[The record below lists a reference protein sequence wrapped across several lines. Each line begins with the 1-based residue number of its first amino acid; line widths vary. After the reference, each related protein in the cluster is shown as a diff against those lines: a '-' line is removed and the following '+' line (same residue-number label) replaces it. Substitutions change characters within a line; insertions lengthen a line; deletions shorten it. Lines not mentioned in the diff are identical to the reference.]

1 MRGVGLIIL
10 MVAAFIAIILFLKS
24 NNLNTSNDS
33 NPKTQY
39 ERIENVEKTVDEFN
53 KATEERMKDLDNIK

>member
-10 MVAAFIAIILFLKS
+10 MVAAFIAVILFLKS